1 MRLACKPFLRLAT
14 CTFGIL
20 LLLNACSPL
29 PEKVNT
35 TMAQSN
41 NESAL
46 ENPNR
51 AELNLS
57 LATFGAGCFWCVEAV
72 FESLVGVHYVI
83 SGYMGGP
90 LDNPSYEEICTGK
103 TGHAEVIQIHYDS
116 EVISYERLLERFWI
130 MHNPTTLNRQG
141 ADVGTQYRS
150 VIFTHSNEQNNL
162 AQSSKLGASVQF
174 HDPIVTEITPASQF
188 YPAEKYHQNFYRE
201 NPAHPYCQFVI
212 RQKLQ
217 SLEDQ

>member
-1 MRLACKPFLRLAT
+1 MRLTFKPFLKLAT

-20 LLLNACSPL
+20 LLLVACL
-29 PEKVNT
+29 PQKEKANIIMT
-35 TMAQSN
+35 QSS

-51 AELNLS
+51 AELNLC

-72 FESLVGVHYVI
+72 FESLVGVHSVI
-83 SGYMGGP
+83 SGYMGGS
-90 LDNPSYEEICTGK
+90 LDNPSYKDICTGT
-103 TGHAEVIQIHYDS
+103 TGHAEVIQIHFYP

-130 MHNPTTLNRQG
+130 VHDPTTLNRQG
-141 ADVGTQYRS
+141 ADVGMQYRS

-162 AQSSKLGASVQF
+162 AQSSKLEASVHF
-174 HDPIVTEITPASQF
+174 DDPIVTEITPASQF

-212 RQKLQ
+212 RLKLQ